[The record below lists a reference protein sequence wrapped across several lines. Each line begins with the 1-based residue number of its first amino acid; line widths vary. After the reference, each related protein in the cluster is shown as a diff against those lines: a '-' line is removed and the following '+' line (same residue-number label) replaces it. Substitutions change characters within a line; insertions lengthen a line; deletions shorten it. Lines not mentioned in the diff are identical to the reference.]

1 LKSPDNSEM
10 DRPIGDPDLDLVHV
24 SVASAAG
31 AYTVGNA
38 SFFRYIV
45 RMGELGLALTRSEQE
60 AADVLGAIPHA
71 FDSDD
76 ELGRSFGRGWRV
88 VPARGALDWPVLEAT
103 PERLRSAFESA
114 RSLLWM
120 HAARFRVTASE
131 ITSIE
136 EDLDAIY
143 GVLLRAQ
150 AAGLAVNVSYVA

>member
-10 DRPIGDPDLDLVHV
+10 SAPIDPELDLVHV

-38 SFFRYIV
+38 SFFRYIL

-60 AADVLGAIPHA
+60 AADILAAIPHA
-71 FDSDD
+71 FDSED
-76 ELGRSFGRGWRV
+76 ELAHISGRGWRV

-114 RSLLWM
+114 RSVLWT
-120 HAARFRVTASE
+120 HAARFRVSARE

-136 EDLDAIY
+136 EELDEVY
-143 GVLLRAQ
+143 GVLMRAQ
-150 AAGLAVNVSYVA
+150 AAGVAVNVSYVA